1 MRDFL
6 KYCRLRLPSVP
17 MECILGYIIIKLIKL
32 GGVPDLLD
40 LLNFVKLLALGE
52 LLYYALRKVLKSDEV
67 EQCNKE

>member
-6 KYCRLRLPSVP
+6 KYCRLRLPLVP
-17 MECILGYIIIKLIKL
+17 MECILGYIIIKLIEL

-40 LLNFVKLLALGE
+40 VLNFVKLLALGV
-52 LLYYALRKVLKSDEV
+52 LLYYVLRKVLKSDEL